1 MGIQRLERHAVERI
15 WGRRD
20 LPAGFADCAA
30 AGPVGEI
37 WFGGGPGEALLVKYL
52 FTSQRLSIQVHPGD
66 EAARAAGHPHGKDEA
81 WLVLDAEPGAVIGL
95 GLKRRVAKSELRA
108 AALDGSIEALV
119 DWRPAKS
126 GDAFFS
132 PAGTIHAIGAG
143 LTLIEVQQ
151 NVDLTYRLYDYGRPR
166 ETHLEAALA
175 VARAAPWRN
184 GSAPFVASPGRR
196 ILAGG
201 GPFTLERWRRRG
213 RFRIEADGALLLIP
227 LKDKGTLDG
236 EPLAAGTVWRIDG
249 EARLDLPTGGDL
261 LAAYPG
267 PPLADP
273 LGGHHSLVLRLH
285 SSGKARLP
293 SVDCR

>member
-30 AGPVGEI
+30 GAPIGEV
-37 WFGGGPGEALLVKYL
+37 WFGGGPDDALLVKYL
-52 FTSQRLSIQVHPGD
+52 FTSERLSIQVHPGD
-66 EAARAAGHPHGKDEA
+66 EAARAAGYPHGKDEA

-95 GLKRRVAKSELRA
+95 GLKRRVTKPALRA
-108 AALDGSIEALV
+108 AALDGSIENLV
-119 DWRPAKS
+119 DWRPAKR
-126 GDAFFS
+126 GDALFS

-151 NVDLTYRLYDYGRPR
+151 NIDLTYRLYDYGRPR
-166 ETHLEAALA
+166 ELHLEAALA
-175 VARAAPWRN
+175 VAQASPWRN
-184 GSAPFVASPGRR
+184 GSAPFAAFPGRCV
-196 ILAGG
+196 LAGG
-201 GPFTLERWRRRG
+201 GPFTLERWTRRG
-213 RFRIEADGALLLIP
+213 RFRIEAGGELLLIP
-227 LKDKGTLDG
+227 LKAMGTIDG
-236 EPLAAGTVWRIDG
+236 EPLAAGTVWRLEG
-249 EARLDLPTGGDL
+249 EGLLELPSGADL

-273 LGGHHSLVLRLH
+273 LGEDQSLVLRLH